1 MLKKNNISNSSTPG
15 FKAMKLQDHRHFTDF
30 KNELLQQKNII
41 FSVQNGDA
49 GEKISGNNAD
59 SQEQIRQLTPNE
71 NMIDYCQIIM
81 QSLMECYEIVG
92 GLKR

>member
-1 MLKKNNISNSSTPG
+1 MFNKKYLYNSSTPG

-59 SQEQIRQLTPNE
+59 SQEQIRQLTSND
-71 NMIDYCQIIM
+71 NMIDYCQFTM
-81 QSLMECYEIVG
+81 QNLMECYEIAG